1 MKIETANK
9 RRIILPKMEKWDLL
23 YEPIFDKSNKV
34 ENGFVFI
41 DWHII
46 FHANIIETTSLC
58 GLIS

>member
-1 MKIETANK
+1 
-9 RRIILPKMEKWDLL
+9 MEKWDLL

-46 FHANIIETTSLC
+46 SHTNIIETTSLC